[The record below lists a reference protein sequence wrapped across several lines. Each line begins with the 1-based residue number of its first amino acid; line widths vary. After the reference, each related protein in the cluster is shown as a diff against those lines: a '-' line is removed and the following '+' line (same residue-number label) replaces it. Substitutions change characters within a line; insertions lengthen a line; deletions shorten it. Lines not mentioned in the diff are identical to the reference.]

1 MLNPL
6 NPLVL
11 SNGVLRI
18 VLSGDLGST
27 NGAASTKGVL
37 DISIV
42 GERGSDGTAG
52 KKANLHI
59 SDDKNSNVEPSL
71 FSSYINFSIQ
81 TSTYT
86 DYQLMELHSFFFSFF
101 AKNK

>member
-1 MLNPL
+1 M
-6 NPLVL
+6 
-11 SNGVLRI
+11 
-18 VLSGDLGST
+18 LSGDLGST

-52 KKANLHI
+52 EKKRIYI
-59 SDDKNSNVEPSL
+59 SDVYNRKVEPSL
-71 FSSYINFSIQ
+71 FSSYINFSTQ

-86 DYQLMELHSFFFSFF
+86 DYQLMELYSFFL
-101 AKNK
+101 